1 MSRSD
6 FTKKQLFSFYV
17 NYKKHIDEHGNL
29 NYDGLAK
36 YLCTLS
42 DKEIQFFIDTYFANP
57 DSIYNLQYTCYQFWS
72 HKCGNGSKH
81 SKWRMLW
88 NDPNYMDE
96 DKMIELRLGKFITD
110 EHKENLLIKLK
121 YEELYKELHDKLY
134 EQLKDTIHE
143 QIEQRIPEITENL

>member
-17 NYKKHIDEHGNL
+17 NYKKHIDHGNL
-29 NYDGLAK
+29 NYEGLAK

-72 HKCGNGSKH
+72 HKCGNWSKH
-81 SKWRMLW
+81 CKWNMLW

-134 EQLKDTIHE
+134 EQLKDKIHE
-143 QIEQRIPEITENL
+143 QIEQRIPEITKEL